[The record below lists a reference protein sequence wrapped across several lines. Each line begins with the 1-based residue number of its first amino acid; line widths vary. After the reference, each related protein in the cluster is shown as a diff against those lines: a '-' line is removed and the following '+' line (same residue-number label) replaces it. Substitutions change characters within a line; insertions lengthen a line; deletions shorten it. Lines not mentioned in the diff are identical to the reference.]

1 MKKIRILIVFALMA
15 ALFLMST
22 QVFASPPATYN
33 NKKTPPGLLKT
44 PGAVATQKAKERPN
58 KQTGNPHGKHENY
71 KGSITAVDAASIT
84 LELKDGSSLSIGLT
98 DKTRIR
104 IPSMKDATYLAL
116 KTDMTVMV
124 QAIRDQDDVLTAKA
138 VAVIPG
144 KPTKMHHVGIVTAY
158 EAEVS
163 ITIQAKDDLLYTFA
177 LTEETK
183 ILPAEKAD
191 QLVEGALVTIIA
203 PRDVTGG
210 DPTAIGI
217 VIHPPD
223 HGTETVE

>member
-1 MKKIRILIVFALMA
+1 MKKIRILIVLALIA
-15 ALFLMST
+15 AVFLVST
-22 QVFASPPATYN
+22 QVFASPPATNN

-44 PGAVATQKAKERPN
+44 PGSVATLKAEERLS

-71 KGSITAVDAASIT
+71 KGLITAVDAASIT
-84 LELKDGSSLSIGLT
+84 LELKKDGSSLSIGLT

-104 IPSMKDATYLAL
+104 IPSLKDATYLAL

-138 VAVIPG
+138 VVVIPG

-163 ITIQAKDDLLYTFA
+163 ITIQAKDDLLYTFT

-183 ILPAEKAD
+183 ILPAEKAE
-191 QLVEGALVTIIA
+191 QLGVGALVTIIA

-217 VIHPPD
+217 VIHPSNN
-223 HGTETVE
+223 